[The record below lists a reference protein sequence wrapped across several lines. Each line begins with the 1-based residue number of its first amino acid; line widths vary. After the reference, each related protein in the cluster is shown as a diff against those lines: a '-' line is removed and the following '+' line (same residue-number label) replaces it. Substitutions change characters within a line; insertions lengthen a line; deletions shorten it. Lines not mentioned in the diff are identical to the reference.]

1 MQEEGP
7 VPIYSDVYPFIAP
20 DQYFG
25 RSDSESQSSLRPL
38 HGSTALVT
46 GAGRGIGR
54 TIAITLAAAGADV
67 ICVSRTKAELD
78 EVVAYINERDDENE
92 NNTFANGRGSAR
104 AWAVVADLSQPGA
117 AYGIRAAVATIGS
130 DHEDQVADEHDND
143 DDGRQR
149 QQHEQNEQ
157 QQPPTFKFVDILINN
172 AAIDRINPFYLE
184 HWPWTNVISTNLLG
198 PVQLIHAF
206 LPGMMARNRGTI
218 ISLGSRNAGHSVFYM
233 TAYSASKAA
242 LTRFH
247 HDLDLELRDRNDLRR
262 SEVRSNVLGR
272 GGFHSDDEV
281 HNSDEEVRTGN
292 SHGKIG
298 NSVRGVVNGIATF
311 VVHPGDVPTT
321 IAHVP
326 GAINM
331 TAVREVAGM
340 RDMLNSTKGC
350 ATETPELVAWTIV
363 KLITDRRAR
372 SVLSGKYV
380 DAVQDLEVV
389 LQRAERGEL
398 ERRRLYV
405 LKIDEL

>member
-1 MQEEGP
+1 
-7 VPIYSDVYPFIAP
+7 
-20 DQYFG
+20 
-25 RSDSESQSSLRPL
+25 
-38 HGSTALVT
+38 
-46 GAGRGIGR
+46 
-54 TIAITLAAAGADV
+54 
-67 ICVSRTKAELD
+67 
-78 EVVAYINERDDENE
+78 
-92 NNTFANGRGSAR
+92 
-104 AWAVVADLSQPGA
+104 
-117 AYGIRAAVATIGS
+117 
-130 DHEDQVADEHDND
+130 
-143 DDGRQR
+143 
-149 QQHEQNEQ
+149 
-157 QQPPTFKFVDILINN
+157 
-172 AAIDRINPFYLE
+172 
-184 HWPWTNVISTNLLG
+184 
-198 PVQLIHAF
+198 
-206 LPGMMARNRGTI
+206 MARNRGTI
-218 ISLGSRNAGHSVFYM
+218 MSLGSRNAGHSVPYM

-247 HDLDLELRDRNDLRR
+247 HDLDVELRDRNELRR
-262 SEVRSNVLGR
+262 SEVR
-272 GGFHSDDEV
+272 
-281 HNSDEEVRTGN
+281 NSDEVRTG
-292 SHGKIG
+292 SSRGKIG
-298 NSVRGVVNGIATF
+298 NPPTRDVNGIATF

-331 TAVREVAGM
+331 TAVREVDGM

>member
-1 MQEEGP
+1 M
-7 VPIYSDVYPFIAP
+7 
-20 DQYFG
+20 
-25 RSDSESQSSLRPL
+25 ES
-38 HGSTALVT
+38 
-46 GAGRGIGR
+46 
-54 TIAITLAAAGADV
+54 
-67 ICVSRTKAELD
+67 AELGRID
-78 EVVAYINERDDENE
+78 PSTINTNS
-92 NNTFANGRGSAR
+92 ASAGSAP
-104 AWAVVADLSQPGA
+104 APSW
-117 AYGIRAAVATIGS
+117 S
-130 DHEDQVADEHDND
+130 D
-143 DDGRQR
+143 
-149 QQHEQNEQ
+149 
-157 QQPPTFKFVDILINN
+157 
-172 AAIDRINPFYLE
+172 
-184 HWPWTNVISTNLLG
+184 WPWTKVISTNLLG

-206 LPGMMARNRGTI
+206 LPAMMARNRGTI
-218 ISLGSRNAGHSVFYM
+218 ISLGSRNAGHSVPYM

-262 SEVRSNVLGR
+262 SEVRSNVPGR

-281 HNSDEEVRTGN
+281 HNSHEEVRTGN
-292 SHGKIG
+292 SPDKIA
-298 NSVRGVVNGIATF
+298 NPPTRDVNDIATF

-331 TAVREVAGM
+331 TAVREVDGM

-363 KLITDRRAR
+363 KLITDKKAR

-389 LQRAERGEL
+389 LKKAEEGEL
-398 ERRRLYV
+398 ERRRLYL